1 MNVPK
6 HLPKNNAMIKF
17 LAEEG
22 AKLLLQ
28 KTENHYMQD
37 QSKEMYIIDD
47 DLYFTIEEK
56 NNSIELTDKGIDLIS
71 KNVSE
76 DNFYILPDVGTEM
89 AKLEEKAKAGEEIYL
104 RPISGMNAMEEAVGR
119 ATEMGTSV
127 LFVPGISGLDQNK
140 KILVSSI
147 STHHLGKDDTH

>member
-1 MNVPK
+1 
-6 HLPKNNAMIKF
+6 MIKF

-22 AKLLLQ
+22 VKMLLQ
-28 KTENHYMQD
+28 KTENYYMQD

-76 DNFYILPDVGTEM
+76 ENFYILPDVGTEM
-89 AKLEEKAKAGEEIYL
+89 AKLEEKEK
-104 RPISGMNAMEEAVGR
+104 
-119 ATEMGTSV
+119 
-127 LFVPGISGLDQNK
+127 
-140 KILVSSI
+140 LV
-147 STHHLGKDDTH
+147 KM